1 MPARLLAL
9 ALLSQTAASGVP
21 ATAVAP
27 APAVAAP
34 GDAPPG
40 DASDGAATAAGLE
53 GLKRVY
59 AESCLTRAYGTYDEV
74 CTQLADRVRAYRR
87 ELARQGRPRPGG

>member
-1 MPARLLAL
+1 MPARLLAVV
-9 ALLSQTAASGVP
+9 LLVQTAATGVP
-21 ATAVAP
+21 ATAVPP
-27 APAVAAP
+27 APVAASP
-34 GDAPPG
+34 VAAD
-40 DASDGAATAAGLE
+40 DASDGAPTAAGLE

-87 ELARQGRPRPGG
+87 ELARQGRRRPGG